1 MTKKRFVDNGI
12 EEIENQSFTDNLTKE
27 TYWIDHGLDEIVD
40 LLNAFNDENEQ
51 LKQENSVFEGKDA
64 KHYQRWVN
72 QIKKYVEEDNP
83 DFTYDED
90 FIIKI
95 ALSYTLQ
102 SLRNGESLKRFQWD
116 YKELLEKENLDLSE
130 ELDYYKA
137 KCASL
142 ETGLFQADK
151 ENKQL
156 KMENNSLKLLVQN
169 WEALD
174 EEKDEQLD
182 RQNQALKKLVKENAQ
197 LKQLINDKEVEWLRN
212 NTIWE
217 QMPTSKRTITKTTFG
232 DEND

>member
-1 MTKKRFVDNGI
+1 MTQKRFTNDDI
-12 EEIENQSFTDNLTKE
+12 EDIENQSFTDNLTGK

-102 SLRNGESLKRFQWD
+102 SLRNGKSLKRFQWN

-142 ETGLFQADK
+142 ETGLFQADR
-151 ENKQL
+151 ENRQL

-174 EEKDEQLD
+174 EEKDEQLEK
-182 RQNQALKKLVKENAQ
+182 QNQALKKLKKKNEQ
-197 LKQLINDKEVEWLRN
+197 LKSEINILKITIGRNEGYINRLTHTGEW
-212 NTIWE
+212 
-217 QMPTSKRTITKTTFG
+217 K
-232 DEND
+232 